1 MRIEQTRREALT
13 EVVISRMSVLAIAII
28 TAELF
33 VYEWFGVKVSSSQN
47 VGMMI
52 YWSFQSILIGYT
64 IRRFFEMRLGSRN
77 DSR

>member
-1 MRIEQTRREALT
+1 VRIEQTRREALT

>member
-1 MRIEQTRREALT
+1 VRIEQTRREALT
-13 EVVISRMSVLAIAII
+13 EVVISRMSVLVIAII

>member
-13 EVVISRMSVLAIAII
+13 EVVISRMSVLVIAII